1 MKEVIVEHFGQF
13 TRVMSRSGNPI
24 EIRKGLGDLLEVYEE
39 GSLIWATPISQVTS
53 VRSENA
59 VVERWPEH
67 PGALL
72 GAGSYSSGP
81 VLSSPSWLTEKMEK
95 AD

>member
-1 MKEVIVEHFGQF
+1 MKEVIVEHFGQY
-13 TRVMSRSGNPI
+13 TRVMSRSGKPI
-24 EIRKGLGDLLEVYEE
+24 EIRKSNDLLEVYAE

-53 VRSENA
+53 VRSEDA

-67 PGALL
+67 PLNTLFGA
-72 GAGSYSSGP
+72 SSQSSVP
-81 VLSSPSWLTEKMEK
+81 ILQSPSWLTEKTEK